1 MSDTE
6 TLVEKVEPAS
16 PVPAEEA
23 ERVSSP
29 FEERLEA
36 VAAAEKAKTPEP
48 ETPAAALLTPP
59 NEGET
64 TAVVSEDPVLLTG
77 IVLIHNLFGA
87 ICLYSK
93 ITSGIR
99 FKVVR

>member
-1 MSDTE
+1 M
-6 TLVEKVEPAS
+6 
-16 PVPAEEA
+16 PAEEA

-29 FEERLEA
+29 FQETP
-36 VAAAEKAKTPEP
+36 AEKAKTPEP
-48 ETPAAALLTPP
+48 ETPAAALSTLP

-77 IVLIHNLFGA
+77 ILIHSHFGA

-93 ITSGIR
+93 NISGIR
-99 FKVVR
+99 FSGINWCDSTFFAHSKS

>member
-1 MSDTE
+1 MMSDTE
-6 TLVEKVEPAS
+6 TLVEKVE
-16 PVPAEEA
+16 PAEEA

-36 VAAAEKAKTPEP
+36 EAEKAKTPEP

-77 IVLIHNLFGA
+77 ILIQYTHLSVV
-87 ICLYSK
+87 YS
-93 ITSGIR
+93 
-99 FKVVR
+99 V